1 MTMPMHTGTRAA
13 RATLFAAAFP
23 LLLAAALAHAQAV
36 QVSDAWVRATVPGQK
51 VAAAYMTLR
60 SSAAARLVG
69 VKTKAA
75 RSAEI
80 HSMSHEGG
88 VMKMRR
94 LESLELPAG
103 QEVALEPGGN
113 HIMLFDPV
121 KPLEEGQRVALK
133 LVVEQ
138 GGKRAEVSVDAP
150 VRSADFGEG
159 AHKHH

>member
-1 MTMPMHTGTRAA
+1 MPMHIRLHAA
-13 RATLFAAAFP
+13 RAMLCAAALQ
-23 LLLAAALAHAQAV
+23 LLLAAATAHAQQV
-36 QVSDAWVRATVPGQK
+36 EVSDAWVRATVPGQK

-60 SSAAARLVG
+60 SGAAARLVG

-75 RSAEI
+75 RSAEL
-80 HSMSHEGG
+80 HSMSHEAG

-103 QEVALEPGGN
+103 RDVALEPGGN

-121 KPLEEGQRVALK
+121 KPLKEGQRVALK
-133 LVVEQ
+133 LLIEQ
-138 GGKRAEVSVDAP
+138 GGKRVEVSVDAP
-150 VRSADFGEG
+150 VRSGDFDQD